1 MDLTQKSLSAVT
13 SLSNKIFLGSSGT
26 SGFPVTQLQ
35 ILFNTDVMIPRE
47 PGKWYG
53 NLKRRFG
60 NQWVCNYLCQQHSE
74 KVETL
79 FAD

>member
-13 SLSNKIFLGSSGT
+13 SLSKKILLGSWGT

-35 ILFNTDVMIPRE
+35 MLFNTDVMIPRE
-47 PGKWYG
+47 AGAWYG

-60 NQWVCNYLCQQHSE
+60 QPVAMQFFVSATH
-74 KVETL
+74 
-79 FAD
+79 